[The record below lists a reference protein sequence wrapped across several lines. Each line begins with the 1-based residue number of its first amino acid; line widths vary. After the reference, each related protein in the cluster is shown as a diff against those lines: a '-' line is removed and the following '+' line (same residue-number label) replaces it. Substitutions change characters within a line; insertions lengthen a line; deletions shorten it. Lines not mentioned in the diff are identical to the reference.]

1 MDLLICLIPLFVQVT
16 SKVNFWFEIDVMG
29 CMTSSCMTSGVMVT
43 SNYLLRQ
50 VAWMLVMEIQVDRSS
65 LRILQYRSVSS
76 LGDRG
81 VPCPGITVSMLKF
94 LISWT
99 GLIRLSTNCF
109 HCQK

>member
-29 CMTSSCMTSGVMVT
+29 CMTSGVMVT

-81 VPCPGITVSMLKF
+81 VPCPGITVSILKF
-94 LISWT
+94 LISST